1 MATQNHHAPDVL
13 GGVAE
18 VGVNGVVEVTGPL
31 IGRNIIDGLWR
42 KLSPRSQ
49 IQEGDYFM
57 DRSRD
62 LLRRHIQLIEL
73 REKGTISRS
82 INELV

>member
-1 MATQNHHAPDVL
+1 MAAQNHHAPDVL
-13 GGVAE
+13 GGAAE
-18 VGVNGVVEVTGPL
+18 VAVNGVVEVTGPL

-42 KLSPRSQ
+42 KLSARSQ
-49 IQEGDYFM
+49 IQDGDYFM

-62 LLRRHIQLIEL
+62 LLRRHLQLIEL
-73 REKGTISRS
+73 REKYAIGRS

>member
-18 VGVNGVVEVTGPL
+18 VAVNGVIEVTGPL
-31 IGRNIIDGLWR
+31 IGRSIIDGLW
-42 KLSPRSQ
+42 KKISPRSQ

-73 REKGTISRS
+73 REQDVISRN
-82 INELV
+82 IHELV